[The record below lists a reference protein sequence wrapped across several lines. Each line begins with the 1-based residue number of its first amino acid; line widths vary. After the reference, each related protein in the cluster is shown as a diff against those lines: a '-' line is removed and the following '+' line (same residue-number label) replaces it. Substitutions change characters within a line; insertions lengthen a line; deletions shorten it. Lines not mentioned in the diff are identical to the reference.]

1 MKHAL
6 ERGAIQGL
14 FTAGIAFLTV
24 NTLGYNT
31 TSLTVLLYLFLI
43 FGAFFELK
51 NSLELGLS
59 DFFGE
64 VVVVAEEEEKT
75 LKRIFRDKKYRV
87 NGELEEI

>member
-1 MKHAL
+1 MKRAL

-14 FTAGIAFLTV
+14 LTAGAAFLVV

-31 TSLTVLLYLFLI
+31 TSLTVLLYMFLI

-51 NSLELGLS
+51 NTLQLGLK
-59 DFFGE
+59 DLFGE

-75 LKRIFRDKKYRV
+75 LNRIFRDKKYRV

>member
-1 MKHAL
+1 MKRAL
-6 ERGAIQGL
+6 EKGTIQGL
-14 FTAGIAFLTV
+14 FTAGIAFLIV

-31 TSLTVLLYLFLI
+31 TSLTVLLYLFLV
-43 FGAFFELK
+43 FGALFELK

-59 DFFGE
+59 DLFGE
-64 VVVVAEEEEKT
+64 IVVVAEEEEKT

>member
-1 MKHAL
+1 M

-24 NTLGYNT
+24 NTLGYNS

-51 NSLELGLS
+51 NSIQLGLK
-59 DFFGE
+59 DLLGK
-64 VVVVAEEEEKT
+64 VLIVAEEEEKT
-75 LKRIFRDKKYRV
+75 LKRIFHDKKYRV